1 MTFGLARSIL
11 VKRIIPLLVGLSSL
25 IGASASAGEPPKIA
39 LRDGDRIVLIG
50 DTFIEREQKYGY
62 LETLLT
68 LQNPDKALEFRN
80 LGWSGD
86 TVYGHARA
94 GFGTP
99 VDGFRLL
106 KEHVLA
112 LKPTVLIVGYGMGE
126 SFDGEAGLSRFEEGL
141 NALLDTLAPT
151 HAKVILLSPIT
162 HEDMGRPLPD
172 PAPHNKALQLYSKAI
187 ESIAQKRK
195 AAFISLQMGPEMRS
209 AKGIRRPLTDNGIH
223 PTDFGYAV
231 LAKIVAGQFQ
241 SATTS
246 APWSVD
252 LVVGG
257 STKVDASS
265 NPKVSGQV
273 SSRDGFRFET
283 TDAQLPE
290 PRTVAALA
298 ASEGAGA
305 SASGRSLKVKGLAAG
320 RFALKVDGRVV
331 AVAEA
336 DDWAKGKALPTT
348 TPEFAQ
354 VEALRAT
361 INEKNLLYFHRWR
374 PQNETYLFGFRKHEQ
389 GNNAREI
396 PLFDP
401 LVAEK
406 EQVIARLRVPKSH
419 VYELVRESEVGK

>member
-1 MTFGLARSIL
+1 M
-11 VKRIIPLLVGLSSL
+11 KRFFPLLVGLSSL
-25 IGASASAGEPPKIA
+25 IGASTALAADPPKMA
-39 LRDGDRIVLIG
+39 LKDGDRIVLIG
-50 DTFIEREQKYGY
+50 DTFIERDQKYGY

-112 LKPTVLIVGYGMGE
+112 LKPSVLIVGYGMGE
-126 SFDGEAGLSRFEEGL
+126 SFDGEAGLSRFDEGL
-141 NALLDTLAPT
+141 NTLLDTLAPT
-151 HAKVILLSPIT
+151 GAKVILLSPIT

-172 PAPHNKALQLYSKAI
+172 PASHNKSLLLYSKAI
-187 ESIAQKRK
+187 ESIAQKRG
-195 AAFISLQMGPEMRS
+195 ARFISLQMDPETRS

-223 PTDFGYAV
+223 PTDFGYAL
-231 LAKIVAGQFQ
+231 LAKIIAGQFQ

-246 APWSVD
+246 SSWSVD

-257 STKVDASS
+257 ALAKGDVSS

-273 SSRDGFRFET
+273 SSRDGVRFET
-283 TDAQLPE
+283 TDAELPE

-298 ASEGAGA
+298 ASENTGA
-305 SASGRSLKVKGLAAG
+305 SASGRSLKVKGLGTG

-331 AVAEA
+331 AV
-336 DDWAKGKALPTT
+336 
-348 TPEFAQ
+348 
-354 VEALRAT
+354 
-361 INEKNLLYFHRWR
+361 
-374 PQNETYLFGFRKHEQ
+374 
-389 GNNAREI
+389 
-396 PLFDP
+396 
-401 LVAEK
+401 
-406 EQVIARLRVPKSH
+406 
-419 VYELVRESEVGK
+419 